1 MINLTNKT
9 PEEINALIQKYLPAL
24 QESKVAVEH
33 YLQIAYIIDIATPYL
48 KEKYNDL
55 SPEWKAWCMIVL
67 RDLYKK
73 DKINNDLDITNIID
87 DFINDYNLN
96 YESYCSFM
104 ISASDYD
111 QQRGFVHTYIRKKIN
126 QIPQLPQ

>member
-1 MINLTNKT
+1 
-9 PEEINALIQKYLPAL
+9 
-24 QESKVAVEH
+24 
-33 YLQIAYIIDIATPYL
+33 
-48 KEKYNDL
+48 
-55 SPEWKAWCMIVL
+55 
-67 RDLYKK
+67 LYKK